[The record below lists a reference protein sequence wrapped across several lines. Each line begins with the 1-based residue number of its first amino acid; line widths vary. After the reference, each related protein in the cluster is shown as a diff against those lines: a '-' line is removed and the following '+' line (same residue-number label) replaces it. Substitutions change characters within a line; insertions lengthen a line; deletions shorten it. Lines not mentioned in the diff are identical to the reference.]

1 MALPEVF
8 KSKECGNKIP
18 TYLLSIL
25 LGISRF
31 ISKADGKRNSNY
43 MEGKVQHIFELKL
56 GL

>member
-1 MALPEVF
+1 MALSEVF